1 VHKSVHGRVRTV
13 HGGSLLVHC
22 VPQRTGRGGS
32 VAPTLPLPPPV
43 TLPRILLVMTEFPPR
58 IGGMQTHGVHLVR
71 HLAARGYPGAVLT
84 HCPTRSDEVD
94 RWRRVDA
101 EMPLPVHRILSRI
114 SHWATLQR
122 IEAFARDWKP
132 DLVYCSTVFYGALQ
146 ERLGVPV
153 LCRSVGNDVMRPW
166 IAWPFRPFSRLLGV
180 ARLER
185 WLVDL
190 YERVHS
196 PEWVERLVRD
206 KRRQLT
212 EASARQMSTIIANS
226 EFTAGLLRHTGVLP
240 DRMEVLVGGVD
251 VACFTPR
258 EPGQADV
265 QAARRRLGLP
275 AEAWLM
281 TTACRLVPKKGIDFL
296 LSAFGALRVHM
307 PDAQLV
313 VIGSGPKARHWLTL
327 AREAGLTGAVH
338 FVGRVEHDDMPAYYW
353 ASDAFVLASRVHVSR
368 RSGLSDVETMGRVLC
383 EANAAGTPVLASR
396 SGGIPSVIEDGV
408 NGRLFEPDD
417 TDDFIAKACALRQ
430 DVLTTRAMAERGRMI
445 AAQRFD
451 WSVIVG
457 RHEAL
462 FRQSLR

>member
-1 VHKSVHGRVRTV
+1 
-13 HGGSLLVHC
+13 
-22 VPQRTGRGGS
+22 
-32 VAPTLPLPPPV
+32 
-43 TLPRILLVMTEFPPR
+43 
-58 IGGMQTHGVHLVR
+58 
-71 HLAARGYPGAVLT
+71 
-84 HCPTRSDEVD
+84 
-94 RWRRVDA
+94 
-101 EMPLPVHRILSRI
+101 
-114 SHWATLQR
+114 
-122 IEAFARDWKP
+122 
-132 DLVYCSTVFYGALQ
+132 
-146 ERLGVPV
+146 
-153 LCRSVGNDVMRPW
+153 
-166 IAWPFRPFSRLLGV
+166 
-180 ARLER
+180 
-185 WLVDL
+185 
-190 YERVHS
+190 
-196 PEWVERLVRD
+196 
-206 KRRQLT
+206 
-212 EASARQMSTIIANS
+212 
-226 EFTAGLLRHTGVLP
+226 
-240 DRMEVLVGGVD
+240 MEVLVGGVD

-275 AEAWLM
+275 AGAWLM

-296 LSAFGALRVHM
+296 LSAFGALRAHM

-313 VIGSGPKARHWLTL
+313 VIGSGPKARHWLSL
-327 AREAGLTGAVH
+327 ARDAGLTGAVH
-338 FVGRVEHDDMPAYYW
+338 FVGRVEHDAMPAYYW